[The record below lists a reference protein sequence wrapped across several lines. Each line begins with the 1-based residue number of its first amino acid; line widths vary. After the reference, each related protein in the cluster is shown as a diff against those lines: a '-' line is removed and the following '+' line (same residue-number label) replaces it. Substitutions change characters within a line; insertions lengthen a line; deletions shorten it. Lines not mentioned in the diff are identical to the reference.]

1 MGFGSIRSTFILG
14 PALPQGDQQ
23 AMELGTAYQ
32 ARRHQLHAL
41 AAILALLVPLMSPR
55 AGAAALEFHVLTD
68 DGKPVAGAV
77 LTLRATKPERASAA
91 PIKAV
96 MDQQLRSFVP
106 HVLIVPLNST
116 VSFPNSDSVSHQVYS
131 FSPAKKFQLPLY
143 HGSPNPPVQFDR
155 AGVVT
160 LGCNI
165 HDAMR
170 AYIFVVDGQYY
181 GRSDAAGAWSIAAA
195 EPGEYEVQAW
205 HPLARELQPFVE
217 ETLVVL
223 PGTQLQRA
231 TLQAT
236 APLRL
241 RP

>member
-1 MGFGSIRSTFILG
+1 
-14 PALPQGDQQ
+14 
-23 AMELGTAYQ
+23 MELGTAYQ
-32 ARRHQLHAL
+32 ARRQRLGAFT
-41 AAILALLVPLMSPR
+41 AIVALLVPLMSSR
-55 AGAAALEFHVLTD
+55 AGAAALEIRVLSD
-68 DGKPVAGAV
+68 DGKPVAGTV
-77 LTLRATKPERASAA
+77 LTMRATQPERASAA
-91 PIKAV
+91 PVKAV
-96 MDQQLRSFVP
+96 MDQQQRSFVP

-181 GRSDAAGAWSIAAA
+181 GRSDAAGIWSIAAA
-195 EPGEYEVQAW
+195 EPGEYEVQVW
-205 HPLARELQPFVE
+205 HPLSRELQPFIE
-217 ETLVVL
+217 KTLTIQS
-223 PGTQLQRA
+223 GSSLQHI
-231 TLQAT
+231 TLQAA

-241 RP
+241 RPESTVPANWDAY